1 MKRAPPDHVE
11 GTADRAAAALIGV
24 GLATKATGFLR
35 VAALTAAVGATAT
48 GDAFFTA
55 FLMPEVLYL
64 WFTEGGLTGALVRV
78 FEAHPGSRTRR
89 ALFSGLGLV
98 ALLLGAGVWVLAPP
112 LVKLVAPGFGGD
124 TQAQA
129 VAYLRAAAPYLPL
142 ALGSFVLQAAWN
154 ARGRFL
160 PPALGPLA
168 FNLSLLGAAW
178 AAADAG
184 DAGRVLALGLVIG
197 GAAQLA
203 CSMAAG
209 RLRTSEGEGGAETSL
224 RPALMEALRVALPTV
239 ALVAL
244 LQLQFLFERS
254 LLSTSVVGSI
264 TRFSTAQKLV
274 NLPLG
279 LVAVPV
285 LTALVPYLT
294 ARALADPDGEVRPG
308 LRAGVDA
315 LVWTMVP
322 MIGLLAS
329 MPLEAMALLFGRGR
343 FGSGDLHLTAEL
355 VEVAAPATLALAL
368 SMLMVRGYLAR
379 GDGRT
384 PALVKGVGTA
394 AAIVLDVWAFPRYGP
409 EALFLVAGLTH
420 LGEALALDLLLPGG
434 SPATALGILSP
445 VLRSLP
451 PVVALV
457 VVSRTTVAALVGAGG
472 LAGLP
477 GLLAGTVTGC
487 MAFGVVAWMVGAP
500 GPVTLRS
507 ELRRLRGGL

>member
-1 MKRAPPDHVE
+1 MKTVPETHVE
-11 GTADRAAAALIGV
+11 GTADRAAATLIGV

-35 VAALTAAVGATAT
+35 VAALTAAVGATRT

-78 FEAHPGSRTRR
+78 FEAHPGPRSRR
-89 ALFSGLGLV
+89 ALLVTMGVAALVLGL
-98 ALLLGAGVWVLAPP
+98 GVWVLAPP
-112 LVKLVAPGFGGD
+112 LVRLVAPGFGGD
-124 TQAQA
+124 TQQQA
-129 VAYLRAAAPYLPL
+129 VGYLKAAAPYLPL

-168 FNLSLLGAAW
+168 FNLSMLGAAW
-178 AAADAG
+178 WAATADDAG
-184 DAGRVLALGLVIG
+184 AVLALGLVVGG
-197 GAAQLA
+197 GAQLL
-203 CSMAAG
+203 CSLAAG
-209 RLRTSEGEGGAETSL
+209 RFPVQGEEVEDSL
-224 RPALMEALRVALPTV
+224 RPALMEATQVALPTV
-239 ALVAL
+239 ILVGL

-294 ARALADPDGEVRPG
+294 ARALADPEGEVRPG

-315 LVWTMVP
+315 LVWLMVP
-322 MIGLLAS
+322 LTGLLAS

-384 PALVKGVGTA
+384 PALVKGAGTA
-394 AAIVLDVWAFPRYGP
+394 AVIVLDVWAFPRYGP
-409 EALFLVAGLTH
+409 EALFLVAAVVH
-420 LGEALALDLLLPGG
+420 LAEALVLEALLPGG
-434 SPATALGILSP
+434 SPATALRTISP
-445 VLRSLP
+445 VLRALP
-451 PVVALV
+451 PVAALV
-457 VVSRTTVAALVGAGG
+457 VAARTTVAAMVGPGG

-477 GLLAGTVTGC
+477 GLVAGTIAGWA
-487 MAFGVVAWMVGAP
+487 AFGAVGWMVGAP
-500 GPVTLRS
+500 GPRRLRD
-507 ELRRLRGGL
+507 ELRRLRSS

>member
-1 MKRAPPDHVE
+1 MKRAPEEHVE

-35 VAALTAAVGATAT
+35 VAALTAAVGATRT

-78 FEAHPGSRTRR
+78 FEAHPGPRARR
-89 ALFSGLGLV
+89 ALFLAMGAAALV
-98 ALLLGAGVWVLAPP
+98 LGAGVWAFAGP
-112 LVKLVAPGFGGD
+112 LVGVVAPGFGSD
-124 TQAQA
+124 TQSQA
-129 VAYLRAAAPYLPL
+129 VGYLRAAAPYLPL

-178 AAADAG
+178 LAAEAS
-184 DAGRVLALGLVIG
+184 DAGRVLALGLVVG
-197 GAAQLA
+197 GGAQLA
-203 CSMAAG
+203 CSLAAG
-209 RLRTSEGEGGAETSL
+209 GFPPVEDGELDSL
-224 RPALMEALRVALPTV
+224 RPALLEALRVALPTV
-239 ALVAL
+239 VLVGL

-294 ARALADPDGEVRPG
+294 ARALADPDGDVRPG

-315 LVWTMVP
+315 LVWLMVP
-322 MIGLLAS
+322 LTGLLAS

-384 PALVKGVGTA
+384 PALIKGAGTA
-394 AAIVLDVWAFPRYGP
+394 AVIVLDVWAFPRYGP
-409 EALFLVAGLTH
+409 EALFLVAAVVH
-420 LGEALALDLLLPGG
+420 FAEAVALEMLLPGG
-434 SPATALGILSP
+434 GPRTAWKTVSP
-445 VLRSLP
+445 VFRAIP
-451 PVVALV
+451 PVLALV
-457 VVSRTTVAALVGAGG
+457 VAARTTVAAMVQPGG

-477 GLLAGTVTGC
+477 GLVAGTLAGWA
-487 MAFGVVAWMVGAP
+487 AFGAVGWMVGAP
-500 GPVTLRS
+500 GPRTLRD
-507 ELRRLRGGL
+507 ELRRLRSG

>member
-1 MKRAPPDHVE
+1 MKRAPEDHAHVE

-35 VAALTAAVGATAT
+35 VAALTAAVGATHT

-78 FEAHPGSRTRR
+78 FEAYPGARTRR
-89 ALFSGLGLV
+89 ALLGVLGV
-98 ALLLGAGVWVLAPP
+98 TSLLLGAAVWVLAER
-112 LVKLVAPGFGGD
+112 LVALVAPGFGAG
-124 TQAQA
+124 TQVQA
-129 VAYLRAAAPYLPL
+129 VGYLRAASPYLPL
-142 ALGSFVLQAAWN
+142 ALGSFLLQAAWN

-168 FNLSLLGAAW
+168 FNLSMLGAAW
-178 AAADAG
+178 LAADSG
-184 DAGRVLALGLVIG
+184 DAGRVLAGGLVVG
-197 GAAQLA
+197 GAAQLV
-203 CSMAAG
+203 CSLAAG
-209 RLRTSEGEGGAETSL
+209 RFPAEDGPEEASL
-224 RPALMEALRVALPTV
+224 RPALEEAMRVALPTV
-239 ALVAL
+239 VLVGL

-294 ARALADPDGEVRPG
+294 ARALADPEGDVRPG

-315 LVWTMVP
+315 LVWLMVP
-322 MIGLLAS
+322 VTGLLAS

-394 AAIVLDVWAFPRYGP
+394 AVIVLDVWAFPRYGP
-409 EALFLVAGLTH
+409 EALFMVAAAVH
-420 LGEALALDLLLPGG
+420 LGEAMALEMLLPGG
-434 SPATALGILSP
+434 SPWTALGTLAP
-445 VLRSLP
+445 VARAALP
-451 PVVALV
+451 
-457 VVSRTTVAALVGAGG
+457 VAALVVATQTSVAALVQPSG
-472 LAGLP
+472 LAGLR
-477 GLLAGTVTGC
+477 GLLAGTVAGWA
-487 MAFGVVAWMVGAP
+487 AFAAVGWLVGAP
-500 GPVTLRS
+500 GPGTLRR
-507 ELRRLRGGL
+507 ELRRLRTAA